1 MNNAKPIPLEQNLQL
16 LEIVGENPRVTQ
28 AELAAQLGVA
38 VGTVN
43 WYLRRMIAR
52 GCIKVRRMERK
63 RLLYLLTPRGLAE
76 KSRLGLRHVRTSL
89 RTYREM
95 RRRALSLVARVRRAG
110 YDSIILQGDG
120 DLAEICRLTCL
131 DQRMP
136 MARPSRT
143 KVFPILKV
151 DGTDIVLWMPKRNGF
166 SKRAAHDALQAQSFS
181 LLPGSPK
188 E

>member
-1 MNNAKPIPLEQNLQL
+1 MNDMKPIPLEQNLQL
-16 LEIVGENPRVTQ
+16 LVAVGENPRVTQ
-28 AELAAQLGVA
+28 AALAAQLGVA

-63 RLLYLLTPRGLAE
+63 RLLYLLTPRGLSE
-76 KSRLGLRHVRTSL
+76 KSRLGLRYMRTSL

-95 RRRALSLVARVRRAG
+95 RRRALCLLARVRRAG
-110 YDSIILQGDG
+110 YDRVILQGDG

-131 DQRMP
+131 DQRIEIAQP
-136 MARPSRT
+136 ART
-143 KVFPILKV
+143 ETFPILKV
-151 DGTDIVLWMPKRNGF
+151 DGANIDLWMPKRDGLERPA
-166 SKRAAHDALQAQSFS
+166 RAPSANAFPYYPALHKS
-181 LLPGSPK
+181 